1 MLDGRF
7 VKEIHQE
14 KNLDL
19 HEEKSMGKSD
29 RNKKDGMKILDVK
42 VKSSPMRHQMYNNL
56 AFLFFTVFHLIRMY
70 NKIFLLLEDFNI
82 YSSILSEELLL

>member
-7 VKEIHQE
+7 VKEIHQG

-29 RNKKDGMKILDVK
+29 RNKKGW
-42 VKSSPMRHQMYNNL
+42 N
-56 AFLFFTVFHLIRMY
+56 
-70 NKIFLLLEDFNI
+70 ED
-82 YSSILSEELLL
+82 SGCQS